1 MFIASLF
8 TISKTWK
15 QPISINRGMDK
26 EDVVQIYNRILLSY
40 KKNEIM
46 SFAAEIVKLSEV
58 GQSGK
63 NII

>member
-1 MFIASLF
+1 VFIASLF

-26 EDVVQIYNRILLSY
+26 DVVQIYNGILLSY

-63 NII
+63 NI